1 VRERRKRLS
10 GIIFVILLFTFTT
23 IGTINV
29 GTVSGEDLPVISVE
43 PPTST
48 AEVGESFTVDI
59 NITDVSD
66 LFFWEFFMNFSSTIL
81 NVYSVVEGPFL
92 SDVDSTSWNTLPP
105 TIDNTAGTVLASNLL
120 WDFPAEG
127 ASGNGTLCTIT
138 FQPKDVG
145 STTLHFNYT
154 TLATWN
160 GTAYEAIEHTAEDGS
175 VTAEPGHDAAVVS
188 ITAPAEVAS
197 NSSVPIDVTVKNE
210 GFFTE
215 NVNVTIRR
223 DGTFVD
229 SKNITN
235 LAAGTQNTTTLTWD
249 TTGLPKGDYT
259 LNATATISGD
269 NDPTD
274 NSKTTTIGIVEHD
287 AAIIDLEVSSPVHFG
302 DTVPINVT
310 AKNQGSY
317 TETLNVTISHDGTLI
332 GFNDTV
338 VLNPQT
344 STIVPFS
351 WNTNFT
357 NTASVFSDGF
367 EDQPEFDKWDD
378 NGATVWTYAS
388 DQKHSGVNSS
398 KSTSTTD
405 GDLTSDDIDLSDSVA
420 NGTFTCWFMKDDTE
434 TDEFLLYF
442 WNGTTYNLIVD
453 LDAIAIGVD
462 DTWLSY
468 STNITSEYWVSD
480 FRVRFTTVA
489 LATTENVWVD
499 DVSVNETTYALG
511 TYTINGTVT
520 IPVDD
525 DPTDNSMTKEV
536 TLELYHDVNVIDL
549 EFSSPAHLGDTVP
562 INVTVKNEGD
572 YTEVA
577 NVTIRYVGAHN
588 SSIIDYEIMEL
599 TQGQSKTANFTW
611 STTGVM
617 PGIYQIKAE
626 ATVLVSATN
635 PTGIDDDLG
644 DNLVTDGLILR
655 AHDVKVTS
663 IAAPSHGYANS
674 SVSIDVTVKNEGYGF
689 REAVNVTLEYDSVLI
704 GFNDTIDLPMGSS
717 ITVSFTWYTTSVT
730 PGNYN
735 LTANAT
741 VLVSATNPT
750 GIDDDPTDNTLD
762 DVTVFI
768 TIAGDVD
775 GNGTVDNSDL
785 FELSQAYGS
794 KPGDSNW
801 NPYCDFNGD
810 DKVDILDM
818 ANLGK
823 NHGKTV

>member
-1 VRERRKRLS
+1 MML
-10 GIIFVILLFTFTT
+10 VILLFTFTVM
-23 IGTINV
+23 GTVNV
-29 GTVSGEDLPVISVE
+29 GPASGEDLPVISVE

-48 AEVGESFTVDI
+48 AETGESFTVDI
-59 NITDVSD
+59 NITDVSNMYS
-66 LFFWEFFMNFSSTIL
+66 WEFHMNYSSIIL
-81 NVYSVVEGPFL
+81 NAISVTEGSFL
-92 SDVDSTSWNTLPP
+92 SDVDSTSWSMMPP
-105 TIDNTAGTVLASNLL
+105 IINNDAGTVKASNLL
-120 WDFPAEG
+120 WYYPPSG

-138 FQPKDVG
+138 FQIKDVG
-145 STTLHFNYT
+145 NTTLHFYYT
-154 TLATWN
+154 QLLSFN
-160 GTAYEAIEHTAEDGS
+160 GTGMPEIEHTAADGS
-175 VTAEPGHDAAVVS
+175 VTALPGHDVAVVS
-188 ITAPAEVAS
+188 VTAPAEAAS

-215 NVNVTIRR
+215 NVNITVRR

-235 LAAGTQNTTTLTWD
+235 LAAGTQNTTTLIWD
-249 TTGLPKGDYT
+249 TTGVLKGDHT

-274 NSKTTTIGIVEHD
+274 NSKTTTTRIVEHD
-287 AAIIDLEVSSPVHFG
+287 AAIIDLEVSSPVHLG
-302 DTVPINVT
+302 DTIPITVT

-317 TETLNVTISHDGTLI
+317 TETLNVTVSVDGNLL

-351 WNTNFT
+351 WDTPIGL
-357 NTASVFSDGF
+357 SWLDGF
-367 EDQPEFDKWDD
+367 EDQPEFDKWDG

-388 DQKHSGVNSS
+388 DQAHSGVNSS
-398 KSTSTTD
+398 TSTDTTS
-405 GDLTSDDIDLSDSVA
+405 GNLTSDDIDLSDSVA
-420 NGTFTCWFMKDDTE
+420 NGNFTCWIMKDDTE
-434 TDEFLLYF
+434 IDEFLLYF

-453 LDAIAIGVD
+453 LDTIGVD

-468 STNITSEYWVSD
+468 STNITSEYWNSD

-489 LATTENVWVD
+489 LHGTENVWVD
-499 DVSVNETTYALG
+499 DVSVNEETYVSGPG
-511 TYTINGTVT
+511 TYTINGTAT

-536 TLELYHDVNVIDL
+536 TLELYHDVNVTDL

-577 NVTIRYVGAHN
+577 NVTVRYVGAHN
-588 SSIIDYEIMEL
+588 SSIIDYEIIEL

-626 ATVLVSATN
+626 ASIPV
-635 PTGIDDDLG
+635 DDDLG
-644 DNLVTDGLILR
+644 DNLITDGLILR

-717 ITVSFTWYTTSVT
+717 ITVSFTWYTTSLT

-794 KPGDSNW
+794 EPGDSNW
-801 NPYCDFNGD
+801 DPYCDFNGD
-810 DKVDILDM
+810 DKVDILDV